1 MKRHVVCD
9 VKLFHVDKMAI
20 GRPYAEAG
28 GGAAVKPTV
37 KPTVTMTLL
46 AIPSLGISVLCLQA
60 VSKQAW
66 LYKAS

>member
-9 VKLFHVDKMAI
+9 VKLIHVDKMAI

-28 GGAAVKPTV
+28 GGAAVKP
-37 KPTVTMTLL
+37 KVTMTLL
-46 AIPSLGISVLCLQA
+46 AIPSLGFPVLCLQA
-60 VSKQAW
+60 ISKQAW